1 MAMSVHSTN
10 ALGLATE
17 LVVRK
22 ILICCKHAQSHFA
35 TRK

>member
-17 LVVRK
+17 LVVRE
-22 ILICCKHAQSHFA
+22 ILICC
-35 TRK
+35 